1 MKMIL
6 AKLNVAEM
14 FEKMLSSLYVE
25 MNYTI
30 LKQIKRLRT
39 FLNLSIKFSLF
50 LTKQNFLFN
59 EKFSENAKLQEFFLQ
74 EKFQTLRLLEQEDM
88 NNKIKN
94 F

>member
-14 FEKMLSSLYVE
+14 FAKILSSLYVG
-25 MNYTI
+25 MNYAI
-30 LKQIKRLRT
+30 LKTQIKRLRT

-59 EKFSENAKLQEFFLQ
+59 EKFSKNAKLQE
-74 EKFQTLRLLEQEDM
+74 
-88 NNKIKN
+88 I
-94 F
+94 

>member
-14 FEKMLSSLYVE
+14 FEKTLSSLYVR
-25 MNYTI
+25 MNYAI

-50 LTKQNFLFN
+50 LTQILSKQNFLFN
-59 EKFSENAKLQEFFLQ
+59 EKFSENAKL
-74 EKFQTLRLLEQEDM
+74 
-88 NNKIKN
+88 
-94 F
+94 

>member
-1 MKMIL
+1 MIL

-59 EKFSENAKLQEFFLQ
+59 EKFSENAKLQEIFF
-74 EKFQTLRLLEQEDM
+74 TR
-88 NNKIKN
+88 KITN
-94 F
+94 FKVIGTRRHE